1 MTREMSLCLQVRKPS
16 NTGVNEQHMTRD
28 LVERLEC
35 GTSDKSGLGSSLK
48 KKMPTEFQQDEF

>member
-1 MTREMSLCLQVRKPS
+1 MSLCLQVRKPS